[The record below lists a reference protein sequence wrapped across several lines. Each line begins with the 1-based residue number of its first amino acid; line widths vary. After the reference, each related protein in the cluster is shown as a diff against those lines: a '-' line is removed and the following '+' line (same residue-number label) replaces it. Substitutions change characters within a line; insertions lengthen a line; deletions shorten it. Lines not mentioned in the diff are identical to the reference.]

1 MNKKHRLLKFF
12 VSLLILCCLVGGGYY
27 VYEKT
32 DLIVPNFTVEFVC
45 EDGETDAKNV
55 VIRKN
60 KKLSELPTATKEGY
74 EFDGWYDGE
83 TKFDE
88 DSLVTK
94 NLKLVAKFI
103 PKKIDIT
110 FVVDGTSYT
119 EKEDYDSLPVFDGDL
134 TKTPTETI
142 AYEFVGWQ
150 PALEIVK
157 TPKTYTAKFE
167 AVTRKYKVL
176 AEANYPRA
184 CTIVGAGTDFE
195 YKNSTTISVT
205 NIETG
210 YDFLGWFKEDGTFV
224 SNNLSLSIS
233 SIEED
238 IKYIAKFK
246 QNFYTAKFV
255 VDDNEI
261 ESLWKQLEYEDALLE
276 PVVDLDALRMSGYSI
291 DGWYTDSDCTNK
303 FVFGN
308 TLSSDIVLYGKY
320 KYFLANGFYD
330 YKAKFDAAKSSD
342 TISINSFDELV
353 CYIEYVLFYSK
364 NNGCNVKLTYA
375 NFYTTQNLFNEFNRA
390 CEYSAMPTYPLRYS
404 AYRGQV
410 SIGRIYVESG
420 AKSSEATLVADS
432 TKSQTLPQLDSA
444 FLAKKASGRTEDYV
458 FPVEKVGAS
467 LVVSDSSGL
476 VYCLE
481 KGLKPVP
488 VAGSKAEIVYNKAKA
503 ILREICDD
511 SMTNTE
517 KARAIYEWLI
527 MNVQYDNY
535 AADSISSGWYNYDSW
550 FAEGVFNNGV
560 AVCDG
565 IAKAYLILAQIENI
579 PTIRV
584 DGNAHAWNK
593 IYVENNWFG
602 VDATHGNVLVNNS
615 YEVASYT
622 SFLFT
627 DDYKENAGYSTSDYP
642 EIKAETE
649 YNVYDS
655 FDYSYNGSSFDLL
668 VNSQSELVLIFRYA
682 KTVTFD
688 TSYLTLEIAFDKSI
702 SSSDANTMIQQAMY
716 VTRLNIELA
725 SLGTTDSLGQYV
737 VSLYVA

>member
-150 PALEIVK
+150 LALEIVK

-238 IKYIAKFK
+238 IKYIAKDIHQSMIGTEVLPK
-246 QNFYTAKFV
+246 E
-255 VDDNEI
+255 EI
-261 ESLWKQLEYEDALLE
+261 
-276 PVVDLDALRMSGYSI
+276 
-291 DGWYTDSDCTNK
+291 
-303 FVFGN
+303 
-308 TLSSDIVLYGKY
+308 
-320 KYFLANGFYD
+320 
-330 YKAKFDAAKSSD
+330 
-342 TISINSFDELV
+342 
-353 CYIEYVLFYSK
+353 
-364 NNGCNVKLTYA
+364 
-375 NFYTTQNLFNEFNRA
+375 
-390 CEYSAMPTYPLRYS
+390 
-404 AYRGQV
+404 
-410 SIGRIYVESG
+410 
-420 AKSSEATLVADS
+420 
-432 TKSQTLPQLDSA
+432 
-444 FLAKKASGRTEDYV
+444 
-458 FPVEKVGAS
+458 
-467 LVVSDSSGL
+467 
-476 VYCLE
+476 
-481 KGLKPVP
+481 
-488 VAGSKAEIVYNKAKA
+488 
-503 ILREICDD
+503 
-511 SMTNTE
+511 
-517 KARAIYEWLI
+517 
-527 MNVQYDNY
+527 
-535 AADSISSGWYNYDSW
+535 
-550 FAEGVFNNGV
+550 
-560 AVCDG
+560 
-565 IAKAYLILAQIENI
+565 
-579 PTIRV
+579 
-584 DGNAHAWNK
+584 
-593 IYVENNWFG
+593 
-602 VDATHGNVLVNNS
+602 
-615 YEVASYT
+615 
-622 SFLFT
+622 
-627 DDYKENAGYSTSDYP
+627 
-642 EIKAETE
+642 
-649 YNVYDS
+649 
-655 FDYSYNGSSFDLL
+655 
-668 VNSQSELVLIFRYA
+668 
-682 KTVTFD
+682 
-688 TSYLTLEIAFDKSI
+688 
-702 SSSDANTMIQQAMY
+702 
-716 VTRLNIELA
+716 
-725 SLGTTDSLGQYV
+725 
-737 VSLYVA
+737 